1 MSDKPVT
8 TEPPEFADWPER
20 GGKFKFDRKASIE
33 RGGSLALSQLRDDEV
48 VVWPGFIY
56 RRVS

>member
-1 MSDKPVT
+1 MNLPMEKEMSDKPVT

-33 RGGSLALSQLRDDEV
+33 RGGSLKIGL
-48 VVWPGFIY
+48 P
-56 RRVS
+56 